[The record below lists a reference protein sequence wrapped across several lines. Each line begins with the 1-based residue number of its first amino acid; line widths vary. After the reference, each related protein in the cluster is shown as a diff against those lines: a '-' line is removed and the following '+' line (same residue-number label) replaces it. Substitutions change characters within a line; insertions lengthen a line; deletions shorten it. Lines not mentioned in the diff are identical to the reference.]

1 MKNLEMAS
9 QQVTTENKVGS
20 AVQSAYA
27 VQFGEVLVYN
37 EMADQTAVRMNL
49 LEQINSQLAQI
60 DELNQRRQY
69 VLKEIIQQINS

>member
-49 LEQINSQLAQI
+49 LEQINSQMAQI

>member
-9 QQVTTENKVGS
+9 QQVTTEN

-27 VQFGEVLVYN
+27 IQFGEVLVYN

-69 VLKEIIQQINS
+69 VLKEIIQQING